1 MGRQMK
7 FFILGCVITVLFWSA
22 ILMTCSILAWQAKG
36 SIEWGIVLFLSGL
49 TTRAMLDKL

>member
-1 MGRQMK
+1 MK